1 VRIGIF
7 GGTFDPPHIGHLIAA
22 ADAADAL
29 SLDQILFIPAAAQ
42 PLKVGRAVASPD
54 QRLAMTTLM
63 AGDDPRLA
71 VDAIEIERAGLS
83 YTVETVAELT
93 RRSPGHEWYVIV
105 GADVVQSFG
114 RWRDPL
120 GILKMAGLVI
130 LRRGDIDPGSL
141 AGWMPRD
148 EAGRLPA
155 YQILASRRV
164 DVTSTEVRARV
175 SAGRSI
181 RGFVPEAVQSYIERG
196 GLYRNGNGFGNGFG
210 EGDAQYAD
218 Q

>member
-7 GGTFDPPHIGHLIAA
+7 GGTFDPPHVGHLISA

-29 SLDQILFIPAAAQ
+29 SLDRIVFIPAAAQ

-63 AGDDPRLA
+63 AGDEPRLA

-93 RRSPGHEWYVIV
+93 RRAPGHEWFVIM
-105 GADVVQSFG
+105 GADVVRSFA

-120 GILKMAGLVI
+120 GILRMAGLVI
-130 LRRGDIDPGSL
+130 LRRGDIDPAAI

-148 EAGRLPA
+148 EAGQVPA
-155 YQILASRRV
+155 YQIVASRRV

-181 RGFVPEAVQSYIERG
+181 RGFVPEAVETYIERG
-196 GLYRNGNGFGNGFG
+196 GLYRNGNGFG

>member
-1 VRIGIF
+1 MRIGIF
-7 GGTFDPPHIGHLIAA
+7 GGTFDPPHVGHLISA

-29 SLDQILFIPAAAQ
+29 SLDRIVFIPAAAQ

-63 AGDDPRLA
+63 AGDEPRLA

-93 RRSPGHEWYVIV
+93 RRAPGHEWFVIV
-105 GADVVQSFG
+105 GADVVRSFAQ
-114 RWRDPL
+114 WRDPL
-120 GILKMAGLVI
+120 GILRMAGLVI
-130 LRRGDIDPGSL
+130 LRRGDIDPAAI

-148 EAGRLPA
+148 EAGQVPA
-155 YQILASRRV
+155 YQILATRRV
-164 DVTSTEVRARV
+164 DVTSTDVRARV

-181 RGFVPEAVQSYIERG
+181 RGFVPEAVQAYIERG
-196 GLYRNGNGFGNGFG
+196 GLYRNGNGFG

>member
-7 GGTFDPPHIGHLIAA
+7 GGTFDPPHVGHLISA

-29 SLDQILFIPAAAQ
+29 SLDRVLFIPAAAQ

-63 AGDDPRLA
+63 AGDEPRLA

-83 YTVETVAELT
+83 YTVETVTELT
-93 RRSPGHEWYVIV
+93 RRAPGHEWFVIV
-105 GADVVQSFG
+105 GADVVRSFA

-120 GILKMAGLVI
+120 GILRMAGLVI
-130 LRRGDIDPGSL
+130 LRRGDIDPAAI

-148 EAGRLPA
+148 EAGQVPA

-164 DVTSTEVRARV
+164 DVTSTDVRARV

-181 RGFVPEAVQSYIERG
+181 RGFVPEAVQTYIERG
-196 GLYRNGNGFGNGFG
+196 GLYRNGNGLG